1 MQIEVMQVIQVQE
14 VFYVYSQNIYYAEY
28 IIVMD
33 VSQFMQVM

>member
-14 VFYVYSQNIYYAEY
+14 FFYVYSQNIYYAEY

-33 VSQFMQVM
+33 VLQVMQVM